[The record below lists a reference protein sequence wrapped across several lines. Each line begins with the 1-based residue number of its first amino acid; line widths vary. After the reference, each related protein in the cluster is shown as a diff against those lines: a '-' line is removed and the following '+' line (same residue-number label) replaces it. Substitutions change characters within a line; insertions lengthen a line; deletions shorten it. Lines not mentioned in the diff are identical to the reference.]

1 MKRSGGSEGNKA
13 VSNDGQTVDPVI
25 DLTGENSQ
33 ESDQEPHQKKLKI
46 EKSNE
51 KVKTAGA
58 SGSKINVS
66 KKFGGKPG
74 LSRQVE
80 RRKEFKARGFTPSN
94 GFPAHPY
101 SGGGGRWGGG
111 WGAAEKKQRIAGQR
125 VNEINRSLAHA
136 RPPSLMSVPVGSGGG
151 EHDWGEGVFPGPD
164 VFSHPSERFRMGFCP
179 NPDDFHEVVERLSC
193 PVDMQ
198 AAVTGAGQYS
208 CLTREMVRCFNNNQ
222 QDMATMKQ
230 KILLWKEIYRAIHS
244 EIDCGIFVFGS
255 TFNGFGGSGC
265 DIDMCIFP
273 QGFSVGDKQW
283 LTMARRILQKHC
295 RHFIRGNIELINA
308 KVPILKFFDREG
320 RLEVDLSVNNPT
332 SIRNTHL
339 LYCYSQTDYRVRPL
353 VLAVKMWA
361 KDHKI
366 NEARFQ
372 TLSSYTLTLMVLHFL
387 QCGVSPPVIPCL
399 HRENPQMFNSNSD
412 IFSLPYTSMNFSS
425 TNRMSLGELLVRFFK
440 YYNHG
445 GDFDTQRDV
454 GSIRCGSILDAS
466 DCERFARMNKL
477 APGQWSARLLM
488 EEPFDRTN
496 AARAVCNDE
505 KWRVVKATLEATD
518 SKIGRSNISG
528 LTLEDLSARKIRLC

>member
-1 MKRSGGSEGNKA
+1 MKRAGGSGCQSSKDGA
-13 VSNDGQTVDPVI
+13 VV

-33 ESDQEPHQKKLKI
+33 DSDQEPDQKKQRL
-46 EKSNE
+46 EGSEVKSKEARDVKNNE
-51 KVKTAGA
+51 DR
-58 SGSKINVS
+58 
-66 KKFGGKPG
+66 KKFTAKPG
-74 LSRQVE
+74 LNKQEE
-80 RRKEFKARGFTPSN
+80 RREEFKARGFTPAN
-94 GFPAHPY
+94 GFPVGRQQP
-101 SGGGGRWGGG
+101 SGSVGWGGGGRGGG
-111 WGAAEKKQRIAGQR
+111 QKHRVAGQR
-125 VNEINRSLAHA
+125 ANEINRSLAQA
-136 RPPSLMSVPVGSGGG
+136 RPPPLMGGPSRAAEGS
-151 EHDWGEGVFPGPD
+151 HDWGGGLFPGSD

-179 NPDDFHEVVERLSC
+179 NPDNFHEVVERLSC

-198 AAVTGAGQYS
+198 FAVAGAGQYS

-222 QDMATMKQ
+222 QDKNTMKQ
-230 KILLWKEIYRAIHS
+230 KILLWKEIYRAVHS

-283 LTMARRILQKHC
+283 LTMVRKLLQKHC

-320 RLEVDLSVNNPT
+320 GLEVDLSVNNPT

-372 TLSSYTLTLMVLHFL
+372 TLSSYTITLMVLHFL

-399 HRENPQMFNSNSD
+399 HREYPQMFNSKSD
-412 IFSLPYTSMNFSS
+412 IFSLPYTTMNFSS
-425 TNRMSLGELLVRFFK
+425 NNRMSLGELLVRFFK
-440 YYNHG
+440 YYNNEAH
-445 GDFDTQRDV
+445 FDTQRDV

-466 DCERFARMNKL
+466 DCERFARISKL
-477 APGQWSARLLM
+477 SPGQWSARLLM

-496 AARAVCNDE
+496 AARAVCNDQ
-505 KWRVVKATLEATD
+505 KWRLVRDTLDATQTRIE
-518 SKIGRSNISG
+518 RCNISG